1 MTDADFV
8 RSLDKT
14 DAGRAAP
21 LPRAPGRTTDEGKSS
36 SDQGAAAAPP
46 PARAGAASAAGAE
59 GASTIAGASQ
69 PGAAVELVLT
79 WPCGAVIHR
88 FDKVPYDSVEEF
100 VQRMEE
106 GYFEHIGIP
115 RCADPHYSRWLAHY
129 DIVHEDQV
137 LRCGLRFS
145 DLDLPPGAHMKLVRT
160 DIAVPAAG
168 PGVGGTPGQLPPQ
181 AQAASTIAGASR
193 PGAAVDPPLG
203 ADVDQTADASG
214 PGEEAPVV
222 PSSSATAGG
231 SASRLVPL
239 PSAAAQAADEPDGV
253 PDMPQRPAAHS
264 GALQPAAASSSSSYE
279 VIASGGASETQEEQQ
294 QPAQPAANADE
305 AEDSSK
311 TQHGSDGD
319 SEDDGDVTVTL
330 LGLGGN
336 DIFPGVT
343 IQVNRDASLGQ
354 LQRRVMDAAGV
365 EPPWFKGKDI
375 VVGHWVHS
383 FDDAYCCFMRS
394 PQVRKHVGANRLL
407 ARVVNRW
414 SPYAEAPGSITPCV
428 CVPRARV
435 RTRSAP

>member
-1 MTDADFV
+1 MHTISIIISSGIIVVVVAITVIITLITIISTNIIIATVAPFLAPAPEAGNANLLGFSLPMWQSMTDADFV

-115 RCADPHYSRWLAHY
+115 RCADSHYSRWLAHY

-193 PGAAVDPPLG
+193 PGAAVDPGVSDTFGQPLQ
-203 ADVDQTADASG
+203 AQTASSNAG
-214 PGEEAPVV
+214 AP
-222 PSSSATAGG
+222 
-231 SASRLVPL
+231 
-239 PSAAAQAADEPDGV
+239 Q
-253 PDMPQRPAAHS
+253 
-264 GALQPAAASSSSSYE
+264 
-279 VIASGGASETQEEQQ
+279 
-294 QPAQPAANADE
+294 
-305 AEDSSK
+305 
-311 TQHGSDGD
+311 
-319 SEDDGDVTVTL
+319 
-330 LGLGGN
+330 
-336 DIFPGVT
+336 PGVGT
-343 IQVNRDASLGQ
+343 MHCPGH
-354 LQRRVMDAAGV
+354 RV
-365 EPPWFKGKDI
+365 
-375 VVGHWVHS
+375 
-383 FDDAYCCFMRS
+383 
-394 PQVRKHVGANRLL
+394 
-407 ARVVNRW
+407 
-414 SPYAEAPGSITPCV
+414 
-428 CVPRARV
+428 
-435 RTRSAP
+435 